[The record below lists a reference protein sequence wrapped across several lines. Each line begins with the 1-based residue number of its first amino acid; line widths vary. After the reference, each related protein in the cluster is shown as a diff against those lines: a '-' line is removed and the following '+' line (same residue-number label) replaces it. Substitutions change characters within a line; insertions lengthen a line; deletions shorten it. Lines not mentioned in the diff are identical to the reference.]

1 MNLMWLGPLA
11 SIGGI
16 AFCLVVP
23 RVILGCLEGGVC
35 DVCEGCDRRCCL
47 RRAKAV
53 LGKPFAL
60 LKGIMHGLKV
70 AMAWLCAPC
79 WKGRRVPSDSLPLT
93 SYHPSPPQSSGVNSR
108 PPVPVGGVELGGRA
122 IQNPIL
128 QARLEPVQAPPKRRP
143 PPAASGKVPMGQPVP
158 IGGGKP
164 WGDLGCTSSEGISGV
179 KLGGV
184 SGYEGGWGA
193 TALPA
198 FRTDWGHGGAA
209 EAAPD
214 LPQTTPNPLS
224 YGCADGQVAW
234 WMHHE
239 QQRKRRWWWSSE
251 RGARGSRGGD
261 THGPARGFGAAA
273 VQRADQSAQQYEDR
287 LRGVHG
293 RRGDA
298 RLGSMWA

>member
-1 MNLMWLGPLA
+1 
-11 SIGGI
+11 
-16 AFCLVVP
+16 
-23 RVILGCLEGGVC
+23 
-35 DVCEGCDRRCCL
+35 
-47 RRAKAV
+47 
-53 LGKPFAL
+53 
-60 LKGIMHGLKV
+60 MHGLKV

-193 TALPA
+193 TAPPLHSTSSNVSATAAPPKQPQTYPRPPKTRSA
-198 FRTDWGHGGAA
+198 MGVLMDKSHGGC
-209 EAAPD
+209 
-214 LPQTTPNPLS
+214 TTSN
-224 YGCADGQVAW
+224 
-234 WMHHE
+234 
-239 QQRKRRWWWSSE
+239 
-251 RGARGSRGGD
+251 RGRGGGGGRASVAHEAHEGE
-261 THGPARGFGAAA
+261 TPMGQPVASVPQPSNARTNRHSSMKTDCVVCMDAAA
-273 VQRADQSAQQYEDR
+273 THALVPCGHKCVCETCAEKLDICPKC
-287 LRGVHG
+287 RGTIQ
-293 RRGDA
+293 A
-298 RLGSMWA
+298 RVRIFN